1 MIIVRYMGILR
12 EITGRDFDEVDEDGI
27 VLEDLLRKLSLKYG
41 EDFIRG
47 FIHARKKGSAI
58 RVQVSING
66 EINEYPKCSD
76 ILLKHGDEV
85 VLIPI
90 PPMVSGG

>member
-12 EITGRDFDEVDEDGI
+12 EITGKDLDEIDDNNV

-41 EDFIRG
+41 EDFIKG
-47 FIHARKKGSAI
+47 FIHARKKRSAV

-66 EINEYPKCSD
+66 VISEYPKCSNVM
-76 ILLKHGDEV
+76 LKSGDEV
-85 VLIPI
+85 VLIPV
-90 PPMVSGG
+90 PPMVFGG